1 MKFDDVTLVTI
12 ECFYHDLARRAMEE
26 TLGRIPFKNVIV
38 FSDKN
43 FLPGATW
50 VPIQP
55 TNTMRDYCDI
65 LLKGMWPHVGTS
77 HMIFQQWDAMVHNA
91 DAWTDEYLNYDYI
104 GAVWPWRGEGQN
116 VGNGGF
122 SLRSRNLLN
131 SLRMPEIYLD
141 LEGPHGVQED
151 NYIAIEHR
159 PMLEQNQGIRFAP
172 TALADQFSHELNGT
186 GAHSMAFHGFW
197 NIVKFMPQDTVW
209 FYIENAPANTWNEIH
224 RAHHTIVALA
234 EKGYLEMIS
243 SQADRIRNST
253 QYTDLMRWLA
263 QEQFPNRDITLRIL
277 GF

>member
-1 MKFDDVTLVTI
+1 
-12 ECFYHDLARRAMEE
+12 
-26 TLGRIPFKNVIV
+26 
-38 FSDKN
+38 
-43 FLPGATW
+43 
-50 VPIQP
+50 
-55 TNTMRDYCDI
+55 
-65 LLKGMWPHVGTS
+65 
-77 HMIFQQWDAMVHNA
+77 
-91 DAWTDEYLNYDYI
+91 
-104 GAVWPWRGEGQN
+104 
-116 VGNGGF
+116 
-122 SLRSRNLLN
+122 
-131 SLRMPEIYLD
+131 MPEIYLD

-159 PMLEQNQGIRFAP
+159 PMLEQQQGIRFAP

-186 GAHSMAFHGFW
+186 GANSMAFHGFW

-253 QYTDLMRWLA
+253 QYLNLMRWLA